1 MIDNQL
7 PYYLVVS
14 QKWQKP
20 ETDYI
25 QAWQDLPSRPR
36 FYVHLI
42 QWFGRLMVKIGQ
54 YLQRTAE
61 PSYRNQTAKQS
72 S

>member
-14 QKWQKP
+14 QKWQKRDS
-20 ETDYI
+20 DYI

-36 FYVHLI
+36 FVHLI
-42 QWFGRLMVKIGQ
+42 RLLGHLMVKMGQ
-54 YLQRTAE
+54 YMQRIAE
-61 PSYRNQTAKQS
+61 PSHQKPLIKQTNR
-72 S
+72 